1 MAKPAGIGKGSNM
14 PQVTYEVIEQ
24 DGGWAYKMGS
34 TISETYPTRVL
45 AHTAA
50 ARAAGEQKTPGE
62 DEAIAYEDSSGE
74 WREEEARGA
83 ARGGRKGLRAR
94 GAGLATSL
102 LSVGPHGRARRGPSV

>member
-14 PQVTYEVIEQ
+14 PQVTYQVIQ
-24 DGGWAYKMGS
+24 HDGGWAYKMGS

-62 DEAIAYEDSSGE
+62 DEAVAYEDSSGE
-74 WREEEARGA
+74 WREEEARGGDRPA
-83 ARGGRKGLRAR
+83 AGVKD
-94 GAGLATSL
+94 
-102 LSVGPHGRARRGPSV
+102 